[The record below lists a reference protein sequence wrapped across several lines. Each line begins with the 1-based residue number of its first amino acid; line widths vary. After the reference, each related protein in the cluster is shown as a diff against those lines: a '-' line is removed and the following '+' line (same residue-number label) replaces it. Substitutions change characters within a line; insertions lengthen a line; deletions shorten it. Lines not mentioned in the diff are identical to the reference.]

1 MTDMDKQLLAERV
14 RAVLPDENVTH
25 RPMFG
30 SIGFMLNGNL
40 LCGAGK
46 KGLMIR
52 IDPARE
58 ADILKSPHVTPVR
71 MSERRMRGFLRVG
84 PDGLTTD
91 EDLEHWIGLAMDYVG
106 EMPAKEKK

>member
-1 MTDMDKQLLAERV
+1 MNEMDKQLLAERV
-14 RAVLPDENVTH
+14 RSVLPDENVTH

-58 ADILKSPHVTPVR
+58 ADILKSPHVAPVH
-71 MSERRMRGFLRVG
+71 MSERKMPGFLRVG
-84 PDGLTTD
+84 PDGLASD

-106 EMPAKEKK
+106 QMPAKEKK

>member
-1 MTDMDKQLLAERV
+1 MIDMDKQLLAERV

-58 ADILKSPHVTPVR
+58 TEILKSPYVTPVH
-71 MSERRMRGFLRVG
+71 MAERKMRGFLRVD
-84 PDGLTTD
+84 PDGLATD
-91 EDLEHWIGLAMDYVG
+91 EDLDRWIGLAMDYVG
-106 EMPAKEKK
+106 AMPAKVKK